1 MPRANAVVN
10 GVGRAILTNNL
21 SQQLGQGELPID
33 HQLTLKDHLTG
44 RYSIADNRET
54 DPNAYPAMGGFPLR
68 SRGQNA
74 LFRET
79 HVFNSKWINELQ
91 VAYYRSYFLFTSSL
105 QGQNINAMAGI
116 TGLEGL
122 APESN
127 GRVPQHHHREL
138 LELQW
143 PVQQQLSQAEQDSL
157 LAVRRPRLPLAYV
170 MIRQVIPL
178 LPRDFA
184 MR

>member
-79 HVFNSKWINELQ
+79 HVFNSKSINELQ

-116 TGLEGL
+116 TRLEGL
-122 APESN
+122 ARSRTVGFPSITIANYSN
-127 GRVPQHHHREL
+127 YNGQSNNSYPKQNK
-138 LELQW
+138 
-143 PVQQQLSQAEQDSL
+143 
-157 LAVRRPRLPLAYV
+157 
-170 MIRQVIPL
+170 IRSWQYGDHVC
-178 LPRDFA
+178 RW
-184 MR
+184 RT